1 MYGGVECDESAED
14 LELERYGLTEGQN
27 SGSGESDTEEALY
40 RQVHYNIINDRN
52 IQSTKDGDAQSARS
66 DECPPTTKTASSL
79 RTLGNSDSYEVTVIS
94 NGILI
99 ASDDDDGCY
108 RKREESDSKYRVCQ
122 GNKLKLEDVQSSR
135 KTKTAVVIRDDS
147 ESDIVLLDVKSKP
160 KGFKSEGKV
169 DQEKKR
175 PKKRSW
181 KTNSDDEKTK
191 TARLDRSSWSSA
203 VPVADSSSSDAR
215 ASEVV
220 VVADDSS
227 SSSVILLDSEKSEGD
242 VTQTKQLPK
251 KGGGE
256 YFLDSKGMALEDVS
270 REKDSAEEGWK
281 AERLKTKAMLKE
293 GIDVI
298 NLSSEEEDCMVIG
311 SCSEE
316 EGLHVHFDEMG
327 DQIPPDAEGSL
338 ISKRKARK
346 KERVVPG
353 RYFVQSMVKHIRCY
367 NCNEMGHNKSE
378 CPQPPHIPACILCGT
393 RGHTD
398 RSCPHALCFNCSLP
412 GHQSKACP
420 VKRHIRYAW
429 CTRCQMQGHLRKTCP
444 DQWRQ
449 YLLTTEHGP
458 IIKPTRIHHPLKQ
471 KAVYCSNCSQKGHR
485 YYDCHSERFDE
496 FVTFT
501 YDKVCVYDRKHIAKM
516 IYPEEHKNAEYL
528 QLLKGRKGDAS
539 LSITKTKGKRSITEV
554 VSSSVTKEAT
564 TSSTQEANLLN
575 TKKGKFTQEDE
586 QEEETT
592 QSDDIEVVSIEK
604 AQTSKKEMLNPVK
617 TFVRT
622 RLFGGRRG
630 RGWAEQE
637 VEMIPSKEKMD
648 AVTAPDGLF
657 GGRKG
662 CDLAEQEIHVD
673 MITSKEKM
681 DAVTAPEGLF
691 GGRKGHDWAEQ
702 EMDRISSKEKMDAVS
717 APKGGKIKLTRA
729 QKKEQQKALKAM
741 RKGANNPEDAARDFT
756 EAKQLKHSA
765 VKAMNVLKREIKAKL
780 KATKGQV
787 ASLGEVTD
795 SMSKFEK
802 KAMKKKLKKKEKQE
816 VQLVLNER
824 IKSDVKVREMNRV
837 CKESKKLFRDAKK
850 WKQEVDGRARR
861 ALGIPKKRKRPVL
874 RKDAVG
880 YSVPQRG
887 FNIDARLVE
896 GTHQDNLWTKP
907 QGDLWEQDFP
917 RNNTPYDFTNRLFTT
932 GPVTIDPFYSNSSVS
947 HSRTAA
953 FNHDQTNYAAFDSG
967 QDFTGL
973 LFSNRPVTSNPS
985 YGNGPGFH
993 GQTYN
998 NNAAF
1003 DHDQDFAEGLQSGN
1017 QSLTIEVSCGKK
1029 KKNRRRKRN
1038 RKNKQGGQMG

>member
-681 DAVTAPEGLF
+681 DAVTAPEG
-691 GGRKGHDWAEQ
+691 
-702 EMDRISSKEKMDAVS
+702 
-717 APKGGKIKLTRA
+717 GKIKLTRA